1 MRARGTAL
9 IALVLLAAATTAAH
23 AIASVTVFGLRAPDE
38 VGGFRLNDSMNFE
51 RSKPGEG
58 YSLDYSQPGWKL
70 DVFIYDLKRSA
81 IPDDAKSAMCGPSSS
96 ARARTCSWRSRG
108 ACTLRSTCG
117 AISPSRTAKRTRFQC
132 AAFHV
137 TRGAKPQDGFL
148 CVTSWNNKFINFRMT
163 TLSNPNTEAAARQHM
178 AAWVPVLWNPNAKPV
193 AEPRKPEARA
203 QQRRR
208 PPPRVR
214 RPAPCPPG
222 YICR

>member
-1 MRARGTAL
+1 MRG
-9 IALVLLAAATTAAH
+9 V
-23 AIASVTVFGLRAPDE
+23 SCDP
-38 VGGFRLNDSMNFE
+38 
-51 RSKPGEG
+51 
-58 YSLDYSQPGWKL
+58 
-70 DVFIYDLKRSA
+70 
-81 IPDDAKSAMCGPSSS
+81 
-96 ARARTCSWRSRG
+96 WRR
-108 ACTLRSTCG
+108 
-117 AISPSRTAKRTRFQC
+117 Q
-132 AAFHV
+132 
-137 TRGAKPQDGFL
+137 PQDGFL

-193 AEPRKPEARA
+193 AEPRKPKARA